1 MPQLN
6 AATLIYPVEIAPP
19 GGLVLLKR
27 ADYAIMQVVW
37 HGEIDAPIEDAE
49 FDGIGL
55 NAEDYER
62 LKPYIDGE
70 KPVTESA
77 PKWLRI
83 FREIADRDKKT

>member
-1 MPQLN
+1 MPQLS
-6 AATLIYPVEIAPP
+6 AKVLIYPAAIVSP

-27 ADYAIMQVVW
+27 VDYAIMQVVW

-49 FDGIGL
+49 FDAIGL

-62 LKPYIDGE
+62 LEPYIDGE
-70 KPVTESA
+70 KPVTESV

-83 FREIADRDKKT
+83 FREIADRDKKS

>member
-1 MPQLN
+1 MSQLS
-6 AATLIYPVEIAPP
+6 ATTLIYPVAIVPP

-37 HGEIDAPIEDAE
+37 HGEIDAAIEDAE

-62 LKPYIDGE
+62 LKPYIEGE

-77 PKWLRI
+77 PNWLRQ
-83 FREIADRDKKT
+83 FRKIADREKKT